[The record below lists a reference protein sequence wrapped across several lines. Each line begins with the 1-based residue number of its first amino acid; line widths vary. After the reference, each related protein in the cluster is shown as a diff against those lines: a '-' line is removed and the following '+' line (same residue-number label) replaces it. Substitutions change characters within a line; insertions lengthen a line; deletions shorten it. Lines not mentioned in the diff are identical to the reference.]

1 MIGVARGA
9 FAFAAA
15 VLAATALAASGPSLT
30 VYFTPGFD
38 DAAWQ
43 EAAYDKVAKAWKPA
57 GSPKPGAKCVLIAVI
72 GKDGKVSGL
81 RDHMASGDAAWD
93 KAAVDA
99 MKAAMP
105 FAALPTAWPHPS
117 LEVHW
122 HFENKK

>member
-1 MIGVARGA
+1 MSRTRRAA
-9 FAFAAA
+9 LPLAAA
-15 VLAATALAASGPSLT
+15 VLAAAAASGPSLT

-43 EAAYDKVAKAWKPA
+43 QAAYEKVAKAWKPA

-72 GKDGKVSGL
+72 GKDGKMSGL

-93 KAAVDA
+93 KAAVEA

-105 FAALPTAWPHPS
+105 FAALPKAWPHAS